1 MNRHRIIHELG
12 WQAFIQACMEE
23 AGHRREFALKI
34 KAASL
39 LLLLTSTPSALLA
52 KDSKTSLRQ
61 ELVGTWKLVS
71 IQVQYPDGRLD
82 SDPDLGPHASGYLIY
97 DSSGH
102 MCAQVMNP
110 DRFDWRNPSQATP
123 AEAKAAID
131 GYGAYCGS
139 YEVQESEGLVIH
151 HRELA
156 LVPNEVRTS
165 VQSHVSVV
173 GNHLVIKVV
182 GKTRSGQPLRYTLT
196 WERAK

>member
-1 MNRHRIIHELG
+1 VLTFTPG
-12 WQAFIQACMEE
+12 AFFAKE
-23 AGHRREFALKI
+23 A
-34 KAASL
+34 
-39 LLLLTSTPSALLA
+39 
-52 KDSKTSLRQ
+52 KTSLRQ
-61 ELVGTWKLVS
+61 EMVGTWKLVS
-71 IQVQYPDGRLD
+71 IRAQYPDGRLD
-82 SDPDLGPHASGYLIY
+82 SDPELGPRAMGYLIY

-110 DRFDWRNPSQATP
+110 DRFDWRNPANATP

-151 HRELA
+151 YRELA

-165 VQSHVSVV
+165 VQRHVSLV
-173 GNHLVIKVV
+173 GNHLVIKAVA
-182 GKTRSGQPLRYTLT
+182 KDRSGQLLRYVLT